1 MNPYLLTATGLSLLL
16 MTVLVNA
23 AEPQVNV
30 PADMKITNEQCV
42 TIWKQAEA
50 ADTVK
55 AEPEALPVDVV
66 RPFVKDITKTDTDG
80 SRTISTKEWAVA
92 CEAGWVMT
100 SPAVP
105 AEKIA
110 PQAP

>member
-50 ADTVK
+50 ADKVK

-66 RPFVKDITKTDTDG
+66 RPFVKDVTKTDTDG
-80 SRTISTKEWAVA
+80 SRTISTKEWAAA
-92 CEAGWVMT
+92 CEAGLVMT

-105 AEKIA
+105 ADKVA